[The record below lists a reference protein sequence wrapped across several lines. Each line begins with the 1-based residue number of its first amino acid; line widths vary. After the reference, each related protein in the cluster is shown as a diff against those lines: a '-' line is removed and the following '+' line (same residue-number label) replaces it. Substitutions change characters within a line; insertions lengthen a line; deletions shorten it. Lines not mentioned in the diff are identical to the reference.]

1 MANYYSIKIPKPCH
15 ENWDTMSPQ
24 DKGRF
29 CGSCNKTV
37 IDFTKMD
44 TYQIQ
49 DFLQENKDKRICGH
63 IKQTQLDSINL
74 TIPLSLIQQ
83 KHSVYKSFFLA
94 AMIIMGTTLFN
105 CSSKNGTPKKIDT
118 IEVIDSTKNEVI
130 DVLGL
135 IEMPI
140 ETDSLITK
148 QKDCKTPQIIKA
160 PIPPLDGMI
169 VIENITTG
177 EIITT
182 PDPINIDS
190 LKIEIPIPEIMGDM
204 VLETDNTQE
213 PFPFNTVD
221 ELPKFK
227 NSPEFSNTHDETK
240 YFESQLSNFVKNNFN
255 KKLIAKFDSVSET
268 HRIYVNFEIE
278 NDGSTKIL
286 NIRAPH
292 LSLKKEAERIIK
304 KLPKFIPAKKDGKNV
319 SVLYTLPII
328 FNTED

>member
-135 IEMPI
+135 IKMPI

-148 QKDCKTPQIIKA
+148 QKNCKAPQIIKA
-160 PIPPLDGMI
+160 PIPPVDGILI
-169 VIENITTG
+169 VENVTTG
-177 EIITT
+177 EIMMD
-182 PDPINIDS
+182 PDPV
-190 LKIEIPIPEIMGDM
+190 KIEPPIIDIMGD
-204 VLETDNTQE
+204 VEFIEYPTTE
-213 PFPFNTVD
+213 PFSIYNVET
-221 ELPKFK
+221 LPKFQNTTQNLSK
-227 NSPEFSNTHDETK
+227 NEELN
-240 YFESQLSNFVKNNFN
+240 YFESQLSTFTKANFTKDSAINLELKGKQRVFINF
-255 KKLIAKFDSVSET
+255 K
-268 HRIYVNFEIE
+268 IE
-278 NDGSTKIL
+278 NNGSIKIL

-292 LSLKKEAERIIK
+292 PSLKKEAERVMK